1 LTVTPIS
8 IDNTPI
14 VAHTQPR
21 LSKSRIM
28 SGLQCHKRLWLET
41 YHREL
46 MVYGEASQ
54 AAFAQGNFFGE
65 LARDLIAHAEQQ
77 SSYLVAATEDPQ
89 QALKDTAIALDN
101 YGVLFEPAFRYEGV
115 FVRTDALI
123 RHDRGDNEP
132 SYTMVE
138 VKAASNV
145 KPQYIR
151 DSAIQIWVL
160 RGTGLN
166 VTRVELGYV
175 NTHFIY
181 DGDSYTGLLKRD
193 NITVQVENE
202 LLRIQGWIDEQR
214 DMLRLSSPPNIA
226 MGRHCTSP
234 YTCPFLNHCTDNKP
248 IDTVDKPEFS
258 IMLLPGVKGKV
269 LAKRLQE
276 LGHTDLLKVPI
287 NQLEPFEFVQEVYRS
302 GQPWH
307 NVSLAYSSL
316 MAHPKPWAYLDFE
329 TISPAVPLWAGMQ
342 PFSHWPFQWSVH
354 LEAICSPSIDF
365 SNPINLTN
373 LTNLSVS
380 HHTHHDFLDLTGKNP
395 SLACVEKLLST
406 LQNTNTIWAY
416 NAAFERQV
424 ILRLAKFLPQHTL
437 ALQQLAAKLQDLI
450 PIVQSCYY
458 HPAMQGSYS
467 LKSILPAIA
476 PELDYQHLQG
486 VQNGNA
492 AQSAFFEATSTHC
505 TPERQAQLTTQ
516 LRAYCQLDTWAM
528 VVLVE
533 RLLTPQSS
541 NIY

>member
-1 LTVTPIS
+1 MTVSSIS
-8 IDNTPI
+8 IDNTLI

-46 MVYGEASQ
+46 IVYGEASQ

-65 LARDLIAHAEQQ
+65 LARDLIAYTEQQ
-77 SSYLVAATEDPQ
+77 SSYLVPATEDPQ
-89 QALKDTAIALDN
+89 QALKDTAIALDS

-123 RHDRGDNEP
+123 RHDQGDNEP
-132 SYTMVE
+132 TYTMVE

-181 DGDSYTGLLKRD
+181 EGHSYTGLLKRD
-193 NITVQVENE
+193 NITNQVENE
-202 LLRIQGWIDEQR
+202 LVRIQGWIDEQR

-234 YTCPFLNHCTDNKP
+234 YTCPFLKHCTDNKP
-248 IDTVDKPEFS
+248 IDTVDIPEFS

-269 LAKRLQE
+269 LARRLQE
-276 LGHTDLLKVPI
+276 LGYTDLLKVPTH
-287 NQLEPFEFVQEVYRS
+287 QLEHFEFVQEVYRS

-307 NVSLAYSSL
+307 NVSLAHSSL

-354 LEAICSPSIDF
+354 LEPMDSYSVD
-365 SNPINLTN
+365 
-373 LTNLSVS
+373 LSANY
-380 HHTHHDFLDLTGKNP
+380 HIHHDFLDLTGKNP
-395 SLACVEKLLST
+395 SLACVEKLLLT
-406 LQNTNTIWAY
+406 LKNVNTIWAY

-424 ILRLAKFLPQHTL
+424 ILRLAKFLPQYSL

-467 LKSILPAIA
+467 LKSVLPAIV
-476 PELDYQHLQG
+476 PELDYQNLQG

-492 AQSAFFEATSTHC
+492 AQSAFFEATSMHC
-505 TPERQAQLTTQ
+505 TPERQVQLNAQ

-533 RLLTPQSS
+533 RLLTPQFSS
-541 NIY
+541 IH